1 MNRGK
6 LIIFLMLG
14 AGIAAAV
21 AAVWYQHSLT
31 WRPLALWGT
40 TVAGLIN
47 RSDRMELHRLS
58 AEPDRAAAEKR
69 DISRSRGAVHF
80 RRSLL
85 EEGSFDWE
93 RDTRGVRPEWDY
105 LVRFEGDGSWATISF
120 DLDQNVAHLTG
131 WEDRLV
137 AISQRTAEG
146 LSTFFA
152 EQFSGEGETK

>member
-21 AAVWYQHSLT
+21 AAVWYQHQLT
-31 WRPLALWGT
+31 RRPLALWGT

-47 RSDRMELHRLS
+47 GSDRMELHQLTPEADS
-58 AEPDRAAAEKR
+58 AGAEKR
-69 DISRSRGAVHF
+69 DISRAHGAVHF

-137 AISQRTAEG
+137 AISPRTAEG
-146 LSTFFA
+146 LQTFFA
-152 EQFSGEGETK
+152 EQFNGGGETK